1 MQEPCGDFA
10 VLLLTIKTNSK
21 QQNPLFLRLRWH
33 FLGKHISFSDIVSS
47 LFVSASSLLQ
57 G

>member
-10 VLLLTIKTNSK
+10 VSLLTIKTNSK